1 MTPLAADRIRKLL
14 GYGLALGITLLLF
27 RVLGRTAGSAIG
39 AVPEPPV
46 QRRVILVRKGAV
58 RLGVPA
64 SRQRLGHRTIGI
76 QTEDAVLEVG
86 FQELGVVVSQCR
98 PLQMDD
104 EVNGDEAVGELRRPD
119 FVGVDCKRIG
129 ETMTR
134 VEQDLVG
141 CPVIG
146 MLLMLGILVALPRF
160 AALALTACG
169 SDSLSEGDAS
179 ATPEASTSAPTVDE
193 ALVAKLPESIKS
205 AGVIKIGTD
214 ATYQPNEFLDAD
226 GKTVIGMDVDL
237 FDAVMAKFGVKTEW
251 VPSAFDAIILGVQ
264 SGKYDVG
271 VSSFTVNNER
281 MAQATM
287 VSYFKAG
294 TQWVTQKGNPKA
306 INPDDACGKTVA
318 VQKGTVQ
325 ADVDLPARQKACTD
339 AGKPEINVLVDAD
352 QAKVTASVQ
361 SGKADAML
369 VDLPPAIAA
378 VDLTGGTVELL
389 GTQYDSA
396 PYGYAVPKDQTE
408 FANAI
413 VDALKALEKDGTYKA
428 INDKYFKINI
438 FTME

>member
-1 MTPLAADRIRKLL
+1 MFRTRALALAAV
-14 GYGLALGITLLLF
+14 TS
-27 RVLGRTAGSAIG
+27 T
-39 AVPEPPV
+39 
-46 QRRVILVRKGAV
+46 
-58 RLGVPA
+58 
-64 SRQRLGHRTIGI
+64 
-76 QTEDAVLEVG
+76 
-86 FQELGVVVSQCR
+86 
-98 PLQMDD
+98 
-104 EVNGDEAVGELRRPD
+104 
-119 FVGVDCKRIG
+119 
-129 ETMTR
+129 
-134 VEQDLVG
+134 
-141 CPVIG
+141 
-146 MLLMLGILVALPRF
+146 
-160 AALALTACG
+160 ALALTACG

-179 ATPEASTSAPTVDE
+179 TTPETSASAPAVDE
-193 ALVAKLPESIKS
+193 ALVAKLPESIKT

-281 MAQATM
+281 MEQATM

-306 INPDDACGKTVA
+306 INPDDACGKTVG

-378 VDLTGGTVELL
+378 VDLTNGELELL
-389 GTQYDSA
+389 GEQYDSA
-396 PYGYAVPKDQTE
+396 PYGYVLKKEDTAFGE
-408 FANAI
+408 AI
-413 VDALKALEKDGTYKA
+413 VEALKQLEAEGTYLEILTEWKTEGGA
-428 INDKYFKINI
+428 INDFAVNP
-438 FTME
+438 TVS

>member
-1 MTPLAADRIRKLL
+1 MFRTRALAVA
-14 GYGLALGITLLLF
+14 
-27 RVLGRTAGSAIG
+27 
-39 AVPEPPV
+39 AV
-46 QRRVILVRKGAV
+46 
-58 RLGVPA
+58 A
-64 SRQRLGHRTIGI
+64 ST
-76 QTEDAVLEVG
+76 
-86 FQELGVVVSQCR
+86 
-98 PLQMDD
+98 
-104 EVNGDEAVGELRRPD
+104 
-119 FVGVDCKRIG
+119 
-129 ETMTR
+129 
-134 VEQDLVG
+134 
-141 CPVIG
+141 
-146 MLLMLGILVALPRF
+146 
-160 AALALTACG
+160 ALALTACG

-179 ATPEASTSAPTVDE
+179 TTPDASTSAPAVDE
-193 ALVAKLPESIKS
+193 ALVAKLPESIKA

-214 ATYQPNEFLDAD
+214 ATYQPNEFLDTD

-237 FDAVMAKFGVKTEW
+237 FNAVMAKFGVKTEW

-306 INPDDACGKTVA
+306 INPDDACGKTVG

-339 AGKPEINVLVDAD
+339 AGKPAINVLVDAD

-378 VDLTGGTVELL
+378 VDGTGGALELL
-389 GTQYDSA
+389 GEQYDSA
-396 PYGYAVPKDQTE
+396 PYGYVLKKEDTAFGE
-408 FANAI
+408 AI
-413 VDALKALEKDGTYKA
+413 VEALKQLESEGTYLEILTKWKTEGGA
-428 INDKYFKINI
+428 ISDFAVNP
-438 FTME
+438 TVS